1 LAAQVGVLPFYHI
14 YGLTVIMNVA
24 LCSGAA
30 VVTIPKF
37 DPALFLQAHDAPSS
51 PCPTP

>member
-1 LAAQVGVLPFYHI
+1 MLPFYHI

-37 DPALFLQAHDAPSS
+37 DPALFLKAHAAPSS
-51 PCPTP
+51 PCHTP